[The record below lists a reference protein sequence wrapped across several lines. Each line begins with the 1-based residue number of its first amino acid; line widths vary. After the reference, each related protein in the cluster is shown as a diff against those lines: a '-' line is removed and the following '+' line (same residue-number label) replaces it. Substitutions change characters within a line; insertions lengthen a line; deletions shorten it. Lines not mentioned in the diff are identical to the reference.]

1 MEKAPIKKFAMEA
14 RRKLMDD
21 VRSQLGRYGITANGI
36 LDPHTVTE
44 NELIIDLGNGS
55 SQRVRGKQAIA
66 QYRNLVA
73 KAREFFTA
81 DKPQQAIDNFCEAEH
96 RLSCLVREG
105 RRRMAAWP
113 RVFEVI

>member
-81 DKPQQAIDNFCEAEH
+81 DKPQQAIDNFCE
-96 RLSCLVREG
+96 
-105 RRRMAAWP
+105 
-113 RVFEVI
+113 